1 MGGSPN
7 SPTALCPLP
16 SATTSHE
23 MNLSPADLLYSDFAG
38 EHASTRRMLS
48 RYPDGKGQ
56 WRPDDKSRPLG
67 QLATHVAGIV
77 GRGTMVLQTD
87 GLDVSSRQ
95 PPPVLDSAAELLAYF
110 DENVARFNEAL
121 AKADF
126 DGLEQRW
133 AMRRGNQVLVEQT
146 KRHLLRVMMMS
157 HLVHH
162 RAQLG
167 VYYRLLGIP
176 VPGMYGP
183 SADD

>member
-1 MGGSPN
+1 
-7 SPTALCPLP
+7 
-16 SATTSHE
+16 
-23 MNLSPADLLYSDFAG
+23 MNLPPAELLYGDFNG
-38 EHASTRRMLS
+38 EHAATRRMLS

-56 WRPDDKSRPLG
+56 WRPDEKSRPLG
-67 QLATHVAGIV
+67 ALASHVAGIV
-77 GRGTMVLQTD
+77 SRGTMVLETD

-95 PPPVLDSAAELLAYF
+95 PPPVLDAASELLAYF

-126 DGLEQRW
+126 ASLEQRW
-133 AMRRGNQVLVEQT
+133 AMRRGSQVLIEQS

>member
-1 MGGSPN
+1 
-7 SPTALCPLP
+7 
-16 SATTSHE
+16 
-23 MNLSPADLLYSDFAG
+23 MNLSPSELLYGDFHG
-38 EHASTRRMLS
+38 EHVATRRMLS
-48 RYPDGKGQ
+48 RYPDGRGQ
-56 WRPDDKSRPLG
+56 WRPDEKSRPLA

-77 GRGTMVLQTD
+77 GRGTMVLETD
-87 GLDVSSRQ
+87 GVDVSTRQ
-95 PPPVLDSAAELLAYF
+95 PPPQFDSAAELLTYF

-126 DGLEQRW
+126 ASLEQRW
-133 AMRRGNQVLVEQT
+133 AMRRGSQVLIEQT